1 VLHLVQIAADG
12 IESDL
17 GPILSSSG
25 ILDTGGTAI
34 NPATEDKQDDS
45 IVHLANI
52 AGGVDWNTSTGLGR
66 DASTWSIQT
75 VDYAHHEI
83 HSGSSYA
90 VHTAATLASAAT
102 LVVAFKTADSAA
114 WPHMIVAARSSGESN
129 LKLYEG
135 GTWTT
140 SSGSALTCHNR
151 NRNSSNTSGILGDST
166 GTFTAGVMVKDPTGV
181 NVGAATLFCE
191 QHLGS
196 GRIVGGEARGV
207 SEWILKANTNYVF
220 VFTSEANSN
229 DCQIHL
235 DWYEHTDKE

>member
-1 VLHLVQIAADG
+1 MTFHPVPNNLRL
-12 IESDL
+12 L
-17 GPILSSSG
+17 F
-25 ILDTGGTAI
+25 
-34 NPATEDKQDDS
+34 DDS
-45 IVHLANI
+45 KSQYVLYVLDSDGAVQSTHRVSGRLDSATGAAN
-52 AGGVDWNTSTGLGR
+52 
-66 DASTWSIQT
+66 SI
-75 VDYAHHEI
+75 DYAHHEI

-102 LVVAFKTADSAA
+102 ITVAFKTADSAA
-114 WPHMIVAARSSGESN
+114 WPHMIVSARSSGESN

-166 GTFTAGVMVKDPTGV
+166 GTFTAGVMVKGPTGV

-196 GRIVGGEARGV
+196 GRNVGGEARGV

-220 VFTSEANSN
+220 VFKSEANSN

-235 DWYEHTDKE
+235 DWYEHTNI